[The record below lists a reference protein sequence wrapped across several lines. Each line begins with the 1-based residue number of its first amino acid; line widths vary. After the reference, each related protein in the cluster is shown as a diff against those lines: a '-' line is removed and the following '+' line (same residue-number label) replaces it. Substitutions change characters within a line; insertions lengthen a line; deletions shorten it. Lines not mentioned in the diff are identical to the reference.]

1 MEWHRAFQ
9 PFRLS
14 SDANTKHYRDLAA
27 DEHSHLGT
35 QNTLFLSM
43 FGIVL
48 YAKWTCSK
56 ATVDFVQMGNSK
68 SQMVHGKGYDV
79 IVLCHSGIILIGAVV
94 VQEWGEVSSL
104 SISEKEPPKN
114 NLYALG
120 SIKMSS

>member
-1 MEWHRAFQ
+1 MERHRAFQ

-56 ATVDFVQMGNSK
+56 ATVDFVQMENSK
-68 SQMVHGKGYDV
+68 LLMVDGKGYDV
-79 IVLCHSGIILIGAVV
+79 IVWCHSVIISTGEVV
-94 VQEWGEVSSL
+94 VQEWGEVASL
-104 SISEKEPPKN
+104 SSSGKEPPRN
-114 NLYALG
+114 NL
-120 SIKMSS
+120 